1 MLTLSEFHLLPP
13 LEMPGFHVFV
23 MTDEEVRIPL
33 GVTYSPVSP
42 ALMEFLLLSS
52 DWGGGGVEGDKP
64 QHVAG

>member
-52 DWGGGGVEGDKP
+52 DGGGGVEGDKP